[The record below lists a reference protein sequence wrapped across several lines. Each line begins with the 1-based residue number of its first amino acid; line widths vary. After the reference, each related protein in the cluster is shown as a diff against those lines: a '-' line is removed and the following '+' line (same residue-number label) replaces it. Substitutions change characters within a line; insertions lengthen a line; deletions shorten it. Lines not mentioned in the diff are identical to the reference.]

1 MLLFFCGLMVEGL
14 LGVAAMCCMVVAGEA
29 DRRIERCEMMEQ
41 STAVAIPEQRLV
53 YDMDTRKEGVQ

>member
-1 MLLFFCGLMVEGL
+1 MLLFISGLMVGGL
-14 LGVAAMCCMVVAGEA
+14 LGVVMMCLMVAAGEA